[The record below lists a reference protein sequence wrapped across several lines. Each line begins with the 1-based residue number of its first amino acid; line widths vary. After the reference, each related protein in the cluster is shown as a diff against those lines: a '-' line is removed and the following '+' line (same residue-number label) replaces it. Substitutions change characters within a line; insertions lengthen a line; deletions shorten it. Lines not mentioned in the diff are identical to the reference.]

1 MIAPQLYE
9 PSTGTFSATGTSRDR
24 TGHAATILADGR
36 VLLVGGQ
43 DSLGILATAD
53 IYDPASGT
61 FGQSIGEYAG
71 RAISIP
77 SPAPDECPR
86 VAASRRA
93 IPSVDSRRPLTP
105 AVFG

>member
-61 FGQSIGEYAG
+61 FGQTASMAET
-71 RAISIP
+71 RHFHTVTRL
-77 SPAPDECPR
+77 PDG
-86 VAASRRA
+86 
-93 IPSVDSRRPLTP
+93 SVLVVGGFTESDPVGLAETFR
-105 AVFG
+105 